1 MFQNPDSLFDDLYDD
16 DEPIDGDYED
26 ELYEDEDMDLFPL
39 NVSDLDDDLDTYPIL
54 GYDDES
60 DDFE

>member
-1 MFQNPDSLFDDLYDD
+1 MYQNPDSLFDDLYDD
-16 DEPIDGDYED
+16 DEPETGDYED
-26 ELYEDEDMDLFPL
+26 EFYDDEDMDLFPI